1 MKKIVLLL
9 GVLGIGFSCVMA
21 TGTRKD
27 ERRIKE
33 LQQLVVQAEI
43 DLNQAEIATYL
54 MYVNQIKYSFP
65 VYSLGGDWVDE
76 YNRTNAEAAA
86 AREYFLKVD
95 DELRAVLMKD
105 SVYRNDP
112 QRGQEVFTRL
122 ARTSSDYRD
131 AREKRYMA
139 LVQSNIILLRVIAE
153 DYRQK
158 GLILNVPFIDD
169 RTRETL
175 RVMNPMIDILETNKR
190 ELKRAYTDAFRRM
203 LNDKY
208 VR

>member
-1 MKKIVLLL
+1 M
-9 GVLGIGFSCVMA
+9 
-21 TGTRKD
+21 
-27 ERRIKE
+27 
-33 LQQLVVQAEI
+33 VQAEI

-95 DELRAVLMKD
+95 DELRAVLMK
-105 SVYRNDP
+105 
-112 QRGQEVFTRL
+112 
-122 ARTSSDYRD
+122 
-131 AREKRYMA
+131 
-139 LVQSNIILLRVIAE
+139 
-153 DYRQK
+153 